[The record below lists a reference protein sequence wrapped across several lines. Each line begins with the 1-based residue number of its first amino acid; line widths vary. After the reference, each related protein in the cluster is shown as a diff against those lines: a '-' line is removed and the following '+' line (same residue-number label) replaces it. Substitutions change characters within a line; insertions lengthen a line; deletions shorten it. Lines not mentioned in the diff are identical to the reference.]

1 MRSWHDHPGFVAAV
15 AEKVAGAVE
24 RFPEAERA
32 DVQVI
37 FTAHSLPERILREG
51 DPYDRQ
57 VRETAAAVAQ
67 EVAERTGRR
76 FHRAGARTGDRGGW
90 HVAYQSAG
98 ARPEPWLGPSL
109 EEVMVRLAR
118 EGRRNLLAAPV
129 GFVSDHVEV
138 LFDLDV
144 EAVARARSLR
154 VRFERT
160 ESLNA
165 SPAFIDALAD
175 VVRTAAA
182 R

>member
-1 MRSWHDHPGFVAAV
+1 VAA
-15 AEKVAGAVE
+15 KVAAALG
-24 RFPEAERA
+24 RFPEDERGE
-32 DVQVI
+32 VQTI

-57 VRETAAAVAQ
+57 VRETAAAVARA
-67 EVAERTGRR
+67 VAAETGR
-76 FHRAGARTGDRGGW
+76 ALSW

-109 EEVMVRLAR
+109 DEAVTRLAR

-138 LFDLDV
+138 LYDLDV
-144 EAVARARSLR
+144 EVAARARGLR

-175 VVRTAAA
+175 VVLRAAA